1 MKSGYSSVGPI
12 TADWDQ
18 QQLEEYIAGH
28 EIWDTKPRLEWLVG
42 GLINRNW
49 IADEGGKKYVARVF
63 FDANVQGISEQS
75 VLACSRAASEIGV
88 SPQLRYSEPHLTLV
102 DFIEGRHL
110 TERELT
116 DETIISGCMKLVR
129 KLHAGTHAI
138 RAPINY
144 HGRFIVIRSLIKW
157 SMENGNPHADA
168 VSKMLPFVDKF
179 EHRLRPFRP
188 CFTHN
193 DLAHVNVMME
203 PSGKLWLI
211 DWDFGGI
218 GHPLS
223 DISDLLSYG
232 PPTEE
237 LERFAL
243 RAYLDEDTPEDE
255 FEATLQDYRI
265 SLLATYCFQYTWAA
279 AVDHAVHKSPDT
291 IRESMEAILPDQEA
305 SYQGFMKMAKE
316 RFDDTWRRFSKYL
329 DNEQAAG
336 QRMTG

>member
-1 MKSGYSSVGPI
+1 MQMGMSTVGAI
-12 TADWDQ
+12 TPDWNQ
-18 QQLEEYIAGH
+18 EQLEDYICRH
-28 EIWDTKPRLEWLVG
+28 SIWISRPKLEWLVG

-49 IADEGGKKYVARVF
+49 VVHEDKNKYVARVF

-75 VLACSRAASEIGV
+75 VLACTRAASEIGV
-88 SPQLRYSEPHLTLV
+88 SPGLRYSEPHLTIV

-110 TERELT
+110 TEQELT
-116 DETIISGCMKLVR
+116 DETIISGCMKLLR
-129 KLHAGTHAI
+129 RLHAGTHAI

-144 HGRFIVIRSLIKW
+144 HGRFIVMRSLVKW
-157 SMENGNPHADA
+157 SMENDNPHADA
-168 VSKMLPFVDKF
+168 VRKMLPFIEKF
-179 EHRLRPFRP
+179 ENSMRPFRP

-193 DLAHVNVMME
+193 DLAHVNVMIE

-218 GHPLS
+218 GNPLS

-232 PPTEE
+232 PPTDE

-243 RAYLDEDTPEDE
+243 REYLDDDVSAEE
-255 FEATLQDYRI
+255 FEATLRDYRI
-265 SLLATYCFQYTWAA
+265 SLLATYCFQYVWAA
-279 AVDHAVHKSPDT
+279 AVDHSVHKSQDS

-316 RFDDTWRRFSKYL
+316 RFDKTWQRFS
-329 DNEQAAG
+329 DHI
-336 QRMTG
+336 